1 MFFIFLFESWLFIF
15 CYLLNDFLWCNL
27 EFFQKSL
34 NFSSKSP
41 HIGKS
46 SQKSLIYSPF
56 PLISFNF
63 WLLKAC
69 GNPVDINSKFS
80 ELSCEVY
87 VFFLKIIQLNV
98 SVNVT
103 IIIVKKIVEN
113 WPFGWCH
120 FSGPCFWLCR
130 FYQPAQH
137 YSFAF
142 QNVLICPWND
152 FDNDLQEIAVYW
164 NLIGFWKKETNPQ
177 PAIFKVNNRNTRK
190 YVWNMPLALNIFHTL
205 FWRFYS

>member
-1 MFFIFLFESWLFIF
+1 MQHRFWSAFLISMYSYSFMNQNQLLLQIAFKHILELQSGNKSFCSLFFIWKLALYI
-15 CYLLNDFLWCNL
+15 LLSFKYFLWCNL

-41 HIGKS
+41 HIAKS

-103 IIIVKKIVEN
+103 IIIAKKIVEN

-120 FSGPCFWLCR
+120 FSGPCF
-130 FYQPAQH
+130 
-137 YSFAF
+137 
-142 QNVLICPWND
+142 
-152 FDNDLQEIAVYW
+152 
-164 NLIGFWKKETNPQ
+164 
-177 PAIFKVNNRNTRK
+177 
-190 YVWNMPLALNIFHTL
+190 
-205 FWRFYS
+205 